1 MLDHVHKKLKS
12 TLDPIGWGPA
22 VTSVAGRA
30 VRNPQA
36 VTAATA
42 EYAGRLAKIPAAA
55 TRVFNAND
63 PDAPMPVDPRDRRF
77 SDTAWQENP
86 AYFSLLQSYLATRAY
101 VEELTEAGSGDPL
114 QDGKARQFANLMFDA
129 LAPSNFLWNPG
140 VLTRAFETGGASLL
154 RGARYAAHDILNR
167 GGLPLKVDSDAFTVG
182 ENLAA
187 TPGKVVFRNDL
198 IELIQYAPQTEQ
210 VHAVPILA
218 APPWI
223 NKYYILDLA
232 PGRSLAEWAVQHG
245 RTVFM
250 ISYRNPDESMRHIT
264 MDDYYVDGIATAL
277 DVVEEITGSP
287 KIEVLSICLGGAMAA
302 MAAARAFAVGDKRV
316 SAFTMLN
323 TLLDYSQVGE
333 LGLLTDP
340 ATLDLVEFRMRQQG
354 FLSGK
359 EMAGSFDMIRAKDL
373 VFNYWVSRWM
383 KGEKPAAFDILAWNE
398 DSTSMPAEMHSHYL
412 RSLYGRNELAEG
424 LYVLD
429 GQPLNL
435 HDIACDT
442 YVVGAINDHIV
453 PWTSSYQAVNLLGG
467 RRALRAHQRRARR
480 RCGEPPGQAGVVQG
494 RRRAGRRV
502 RHPPC
507 PRIRRSGTRPPPAT
521 STRGGRT
528 GRRGRTS
535 APGNWWRR
543 RPWGVPPI
551 PRSRMLRVRTSS
563 AEDLPVSNHP
573 ANLLTASSEA
583 LSHTRTEGTP

>member
-86 AYFSLLQSYLATRAY
+86 AYFSLLQGYLATRAY
-101 VEELTEAGSGDPL
+101 VEELTEAGVGDPL

-210 VHAVPILA
+210 VHAVPIVA

-264 MDDYYVDGIATAL
+264 MDDYYVDGIAAAL

-354 FLSGK
+354 FLSGR

-424 LYVLD
+424 RYVLD

-435 HDIACDT
+435 HDITCDT

-467 RRALRAHQRRARR
+467 DVRYVLTNGGHVAGAVN
-480 RCGEPPGQAGVVQG
+480 PPGKRVWFKAVGSPDTESGTPLPADPQVWDEAAT
-494 RRRAGRRV
+494 RYEHSWWEDWTAWSNKRAGELGAPPV
-502 RHPPC
+502 MGSAAHPPLED
-507 PRIRRSGTRPPPAT
+507 
-521 STRGGRT
+521 
-528 GRRGRTS
+528 
-535 APGNWWRR
+535 APGTY
-543 RPWGVPPI
+543 VF
-551 PRSRMLRVRTSS
+551 S
-563 AEDLPVSNHP
+563 
-573 ANLLTASSEA
+573 
-583 LSHTRTEGTP
+583 